1 MKTVKAGT
9 DLDLDCG
16 YNTPTLQDMMSQVK
30 AVEQKLM
37 IDSSEQINDTLQ
49 IESSDYE
56 YDYYYDYVFVPE
68 EINDNLTKEELQ
80 TAGKMFLYLITC
92 PDTIKPWIVFYKY
105 LFQTQSPDKI
115 ILTLNRLM
123 KGEKTAFTKIAK
135 TLSQSMKM
143 KMFSGTAVKNSA
155 SQVGNSNDEYL
166 VMDHP
171 VHIMTKDHK
180 MSPSAFIPFCD
191 FGGNMSAMGVMID
204 QFNFP
209 VCNSFQAKIMNDQLC
224 YEVDLNKF
232 SDKNNIQRELE
243 LGFNFLMDYNEDRQV
258 TLDKNISR
266 MEVGLAN
273 NMAAS
278 DQSQHAFIYLNTIGE
293 LL

>member
-1 MKTVKAGT
+1 
-9 DLDLDCG
+9 
-16 YNTPTLQDMMSQVK
+16 
-30 AVEQKLM
+30 
-37 IDSSEQINDTLQ
+37 
-49 IESSDYE
+49 
-56 YDYYYDYVFVPE
+56 
-68 EINDNLTKEELQ
+68 
-80 TAGKMFLYLITC
+80 
-92 PDTIKPWIVFYKY
+92 
-105 LFQTQSPDKI
+105 
-115 ILTLNRLM
+115 
-123 KGEKTAFTKIAK
+123 
-135 TLSQSMKM
+135 
-143 KMFSGTAVKNSA
+143 
-155 SQVGNSNDEYL
+155 
-166 VMDHP
+166 
-171 VHIMTKDHK
+171 
-180 MSPSAFIPFCD
+180 
-191 FGGNMSAMGVMID
+191 MSAMGVMID
-204 QFNFP
+204 QFNVP